1 MNLRTRFL
9 ALLLIGCMILSLT
22 ACSGGKED
30 DTAAVSP
37 EVSDA
42 AEPSDTAGPS
52 DTADTSDDTE
62 TESILP
68 ADFVADP
75 SVEDLYLATADIPG
89 DFELFTV
96 NGTPVSARMFLYW
109 LAYSISE
116 MESTFA
122 AYYGLPL
129 DWSEELGLGEYLMA
143 DALNATLMYTL
154 VPAKAVELGL
164 ELTQEQADDFDAL
177 LKDTVTSMGGEEEYQ
192 EALRTLGLD
201 QETYAAINVAPYYY
215 DRLMTDLYSDR
226 PTDADVEAYI
236 ADNDILMAK
245 HILLMTVDSTTR
257 EPLEDS
263 VIAEKKATAE
273 DILKQLQESDDLSA
287 DFDALMHEY
296 SEDTGLASYPD
307 GYTFTSG
314 EMVTE
319 FEEGTRALEYGQ
331 ISGLVESPYG
341 YHIILRLNPDS
352 DSLREDCLTSL
363 VSKQVNTWIS
373 EAELVFTEAY
383 ENLDPQLFYEK
394 FMAYQ
399 DAFSAQRAAEEAAE
413 ATPEE

>member
-1 MNLRTRFL
+1 MNFRTRFL
-9 ALLLIGCMILSLT
+9 ALFLIGCMALSLT
-22 ACSGGKED
+22 ACSGNKED
-30 DTAAVSP
+30 DTATVSP
-37 EVSDA
+37 DVSDA
-42 AEPSDTAGPS
+42 ADPSDST
-52 DTADTSDDTE
+52 DTSDATDTTE

-122 AYYGLPL
+122 AYYGMEL
-129 DWSEELGLGEYLMA
+129 DWSEELGLSEYLMG

-154 VPAKAVELGL
+154 VPAKAAELGF
-164 ELTQEQADDFDAL
+164 ELTQEQADDFDTL
-177 LKDTVTSMGGEEEYQ
+177 LKDAVTSMGGEKEYQ

-201 QETYAAINVAPYYY
+201 QETYAAINIAPYYY
-215 DRLMTDLYSDR
+215 DRLMTDLFTNR

-236 ADNDILMAK
+236 TDNDILMAK

-273 DILKQLQESDDLSA
+273 DILKQLQESEDLSA

-296 SEDTGLASYPD
+296 SEDTGLAAYPD

-352 DSLREDCLTSL
+352 ESLREDCLTSL

-373 EAELVFTEAY
+373 EANLVFTEEY
-383 ENLDPQLFYEK
+383 ENLNPQLFYEK

-399 DAFSAQRAAEEAAE
+399 EAFSAQRAAAETAGTTAEE
-413 ATPEE
+413 